1 MSKVCVIGLD
11 GGTFSVIDFLIGQKR
26 LPNFARL
33 MNEGSSSTL
42 MSTIPPLTP
51 AAWTSFFTGSN
62 PGKTGA
68 VGFFKFRPGTY
79 QLEPMNAGN
88 LRGAPIWSL
97 ASSRGKRVCVFNVPV
112 TYPAVPVNGIM
123 ISGMDAPSFDD
134 QAIFPLE
141 QKKPFLDAVPD
152 FSISIN
158 ADTKYLA
165 RHSSDPSADYI
176 GLLKSHLGME
186 LRAINY
192 LMGLEDWDLFVGVI
206 RSPDSF
212 QHIFWADAEKVI
224 AGEDVSA
231 EESKRAESVFSC
243 YETIDREIGETWS
256 AWCADR
262 DIIFMSDHGFGRLRS
277 DICLN
282 RVLAE
287 AGLLKFLPRGGR
299 KRFRERMVKRLQ
311 AHIPRGTRQ
320 KLRKMLGRDMTG
332 QRWHSFVDSLVA
344 DIDWSKTRISAIAQH
359 GCLYVNQK
367 GRDPLGQVGSE
378 AERLAVL
385 DEAEE
390 VLSRLMDPEDGMP
403 VVSAFYRKEDIYS
416 GPLMPEMPDMV
427 VNMRDWSYR
436 GIPSTSI
443 ELSQESIFRYQSDD
457 CAQLA
462 HTGNH
467 RREGILVMHGPDI
480 SAGRPGGAAMVDV
493 APTIMH
499 LLSLPVPEEWDG
511 AVLAESVKA
520 GAAGQDIAKKVKY
533 DTGAGE
539 TGENPLTAEDEE
551 EIRKRLENLGYL

>member
-11 GGTFSVIDFLIGQKR
+11 GGTFTVIDYLIGQKR

-42 MSTIPPLTP
+42 LSTIPPLTP

-88 LRGAPIWSL
+88 LRGSPIWSL
-97 ASSRGKRVCVFNVPV
+97 AGSRGKRVCVFNVPV
-112 TYPAVPVNGIM
+112 TYPAAPVNGIM

-134 QAIFPLE
+134 HAIFPLE
-141 QKKPFLDAVPD
+141 QKDRFLAAVPD
-152 FSISIN
+152 YSISSN
-158 ADTKYLA
+158 VDTKYLA
-165 RHSSDPSADYI
+165 NHSSNPAADCI
-176 GLLKSHLGME
+176 GMLKSHLGME

-212 QHIFWADAEKVI
+212 QHIFWADAGKVI
-224 AGEDVSA
+224 AGEDVSE
-231 EESKRAESVFSC
+231 EESMRAESVFSC
-243 YETIDREIGETWS
+243 YETIDRELGETWS
-256 AWCADR
+256 SCCSDR

-282 RVLAE
+282 RVLAD
-287 AGLLKFLPRGGR
+287 AGLLKFLPRGSR
-299 KRFRERMVKRLQ
+299 KRSREFVVKRLQ
-311 AHIPRGTRQ
+311 AHIPSGTRQ
-320 KLRKMLGRDMTG
+320 KFRKMLGKDKTG

-359 GCLYVNQK
+359 GCLYVNLK
-367 GRDPLGQVGSE
+367 GRDPLGQVASE
-378 AERLAVL
+378 AERQAVL
-385 DEAEE
+385 NEAEN
-390 VLSRLMDPEDGMP
+390 VLSGLMDPEDGMP
-403 VVSAFYRKEDIYS
+403 VVSGFYRKEDIYS

-427 VNMRDWSYR
+427 INMRDWSYR
-436 GIPSTSI
+436 GIPSTAI
-443 ELSQESIFRYQSDD
+443 ELAHESIFRFQSDD
-457 CAQLA
+457 WKQLA

-467 RREGILVMHGPDI
+467 RREGILIMNGPDI
-480 SAGRPGGAAMVDV
+480 NAGRPGEAAMVDV

-499 LLSLPVPEEWDG
+499 LLGLPVPDEWDG
-511 AVLAESVKA
+511 AVLGEFVKA
-520 GAAGQDIAKKVKY
+520 GAAGPDIAKKVKY
-533 DTGAGE
+533 DTSGTE
-539 TGENPLTAEDEE
+539 TGENPLSPEDEE